1 MIKLSLRLKEI
12 SEYIDE
18 KDVVLDIGCDHALLD
33 IFLSQ
38 KYKKRYYA
46 SDLRE
51 SALEM
56 AKKNIQKYSAENVI
70 LKCGN
75 GLSVLDECEKV
86 DTLVIS
92 GMGYY
97 TIIKILSNIKNKKSI
112 KKLVIQSNSNTYEIR
127 KFLLKNDF
135 FIDKEKV
142 VFEKNIYYIIS
153 CFKRG
158 KKKYTK
164 KDITVGIFTND
175 VNKYIEKEIKKNNIL
190 LNIIPKKHFIKRYI
204 IKNKNKY
211 LKKFYK

>member
-1 MIKLSLRLKEI
+1 M
-12 SEYIDE
+12 
-18 KDVVLDIGCDHALLD
+18 VLDIGCDHALLD

-158 KKKYTK
+158 KKNIQK
-164 KDITVGIFTND
+164 KI
-175 VNKYIEKEIKKNNIL
+175 
-190 LNIIPKKHFIKRYI
+190 
-204 IKNKNKY
+204 
-211 LKKFYK
+211 

>member
-158 KKKYTK
+158 KKKYSK

-190 LNIIPKKHFIKRYI
+190 LNIIPKKHFIKKYK